1 MLACRTHPLFL
12 SLLATYTVPP
22 FSDYAIPRLR
32 TRPCNVEYEST
43 PSRLDSLMNNMVH
56 PFGTYVKARAR
67 STWHTDR
74 HTSSLQH
81 LVHDLVSTM
90 QPREPASLLK
100 ESCGLPS
107 RNGDVEEGKCLH
119 AQVIPKFTIVSLSR
133 GRGQVVQII
142 L

>member
-43 PSRLDSLMNNMVH
+43 PSRLELSDEYYGPSIRD
-56 PFGTYVKARAR
+56 VKARAR

-119 AQVIPKFTIVSLSR
+119 AQVTPKFTIVSLSR

>member
-43 PSRLDSLMNNMVH
+43 PSRLELSDEYYGPSIRD
-56 PFGTYVKARAR
+56 VKARAR

-81 LVHDLVSTM
+81 LGHDLVSTM
-90 QPREPASLLK
+90 QPREPASLLN
-100 ESCGLPS
+100 ESCGGYRVAMVTLRRKVSPRPS
-107 RNGDVEEGKCLH
+107 DTKIH
-119 AQVIPKFTIVSLSR
+119 HSQSLC
-133 GRGQVVQII
+133 
-142 L
+142 